1 MKKNIVFDTNVLI
14 SGYLWNGKPRQAI
27 RLVESGDFSLL
38 YCTGSM
44 DELVRVLSAKFK
56 LVSSEIYRVMLDI
69 KRIGKRITISSKE
82 HPING
87 DSSDNLFINLAI
99 DGNAK
104 TIVSGDS
111 HLLNLKEYKGI
122 EIITVVEFMRRF
134 S

>member
-14 SGYLWNGKPRQAI
+14 SGYLWSGNPRQAI
-27 RLVESGDFSLL
+27 QLVKSGDFSLL

-44 DELVRVLSAKFK
+44 DELVRVLSAKFE
-56 LVSSEIYRVMLDI
+56 LASSEIYRVMLDI
-69 KRIGKRITISSKE
+69 KSIGKRITVSSKE
-82 HPING
+82 HPINE
-87 DSSDNLFINLAI
+87 DASDNLFINLAI
-99 DGNAK
+99 DGKAK
-104 TIVSGDS
+104 TIVSGDT

>member
-14 SGYLWNGKPRQAI
+14 SGYLWSGKPRQAI
-27 RLVESGDFSLL
+27 QLVKSGDFSLL

-44 DELVRVLSAKFK
+44 DELVRVLSAKFE
-56 LVSSEIYRVMLDI
+56 LASSTIYRVMLDI
-69 KRIGKRITISSKE
+69 KSIGKKITISSKE
-82 HPING
+82 RPINE
-87 DSSDNLFINLAI
+87 DASDNLFINLAI

-111 HLLNLKEYKGI
+111 HLLNLKEYKGV
-122 EIITVVEFMRRF
+122 EIISVVEFMRRF